1 MISATIWT
9 TGVVIVIVVIVIVI
23 VVVVVMA
30 NSPTSSKGGNN
41 GSTDDVK
48 GGGESEGKKKRSDNN
63 TKSCGSGWLTSTSIS
78 WSTKRN
84 ILRGAGIVV
93 VLAGLLQ
100 VLFLVMNAVRGG
112 FSLID
117 VKDKATLKSVF
128 FGGEPWLLHCLY
140 PSPQAKP
147 SSLTKLNGVVE
158 SNRMLLRSLARLGT
172 IDCTVPLPSG
182 KTVLERFGLLGGT
195 VGFVIANG
203 DKPKALSSWA
213 LQDGSHLYDF
223 VKSNVKPFVY
233 AVSNNKELHSKCT
246 RADSCVVFGQK
257 GGLGGQFR
265 HQYISS
271 MLESR
276 RLLKAVHV
284 DTTKYIVALDDQ
296 LASTRVPSTVESKD
310 PSIDVFCLAR
320 VHTADT
326 ESSKTQTSSNKPP
339 LPRAEDYVGRFFAGD
354 VRDGAQLGAFFDS
367 CVSAPRDIPTSAAR
381 LTRLPKLST
390 RHGSPP
396 PVDATRR
403 PADFTSSSTAS
414 SPSSS
419 AGQQRSTS
427 AGDTTE
433 DNGKHKTADTTERSW
448 GLEEEDIEE
457 IEI

>member
-1 MISATIWT
+1 
-9 TGVVIVIVVIVIVI
+9 
-23 VVVVVMA
+23 MA
-30 NSPTSSKGGNN
+30 HSSTSPSSSKGGNSSN
-41 GSTDDVK
+41 NDDVVTNRGENEGGRK
-48 GGGESEGKKKRSDNN
+48 RRYYDNKMGGGWMS
-63 TKSCGSGWLTSTSIS
+63 TSSIS

-84 ILRGAGIVV
+84 ILRGAGVVV

-112 FSLID
+112 FSMID

-147 SSLTKLNGVVE
+147 SSLTKLNSVVE

-195 VGFVIANG
+195 IGFVVANG

-213 LQDGSHLYDF
+213 LQDGSNLYDF

-257 GGLGGQFR
+257 RGLGGQFR
-265 HQYISS
+265 HQYVSA
-271 MLESR
+271 MLETR

-284 DTTKYIVALDDQ
+284 DTAKYIMSLDDQ
-296 LASTRVPSTVESKD
+296 LASTRVPSAVDSKD
-310 PSIDVFCLAR
+310 PSIDVFCLTR

-326 ESSKTQTSSNKPP
+326 ESSKSQTSSNKPP

-354 VRDGAQLGAFFDS
+354 VRDGAQLGAFLDS
-367 CVSAPRDIPTSAAR
+367 CVSAPKDMLAGAAR
-381 LTRLPKLST
+381 LTRLPKLYT
-390 RHGSPP
+390 RHANSPPPP
-396 PVDATRR
+396 PVDGTTRR
-403 PADFTSSSTAS
+403 PADLNTSSNAS
-414 SPSSS
+414 SSSG
-419 AGQQRSTS
+419 GQQQHSS
-427 AGDTTE
+427 GEQTE
-433 DNGKHKTADTTERSW
+433 QNIKQQMADTAESSW
-448 GLEEEDIEE
+448 GVDEEEDIEE